1 MDTIYAIISFCCSYD
16 VDCWQKQSSVCQDVR
31 LFFRLRGL
39 CAASVLDTLYR
50 LGSDTSSGRSAVV
63 R

>member
-1 MDTIYAIISFCCSYD
+1 M
-16 VDCWQKQSSVCQDVR
+16 DCWQKQSSVCQEVR

-50 LGSDTSSGRSAVV
+50 LGVDTGSGRSEV
-63 R
+63 

>member
-1 MDTIYAIISFCCSYD
+1 M
-16 VDCWQKQSSVCQDVR
+16 DCWQKQSSVCQEVR

-50 LGSDTSSGRSAVV
+50 LGADTGSGRSEVL